1 MPLIPCHNG
10 PPIRCN
16 PSGWFWQCPWNTIP
30 ASLSYCRQNF
40 LLVELRARFIV
51 MVILNFLLEHF
62 DDDFTGDGLA
72 FVDSQPAV
80 ILQKI
85 RKLELGDGQDMRFKR
100 AVN

>member
-10 PPIRCN
+10 PPIRYN

-40 LLVELRARFIV
+40 LLAELRARLSG
-51 MVILNFLLEHF
+51 MVSLKGLREQG
-62 DDDFTGDGLA
+62 DDGVTGDGPA

-80 ILQKI
+80 ILHKV
-85 RKLELGDGQDMRFKR
+85 RKRELGDGQDVR
-100 AVN
+100 VQ